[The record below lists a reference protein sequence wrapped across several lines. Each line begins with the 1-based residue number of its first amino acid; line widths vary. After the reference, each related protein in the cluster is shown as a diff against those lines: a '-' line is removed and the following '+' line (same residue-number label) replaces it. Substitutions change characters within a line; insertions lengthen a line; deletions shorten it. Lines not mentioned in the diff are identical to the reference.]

1 MRSPPLRLRLIE
13 LLASLSLATDV
24 VTGQQMGHG
33 IRTSLLATDL
43 ARRLGCQPEQIRHV
57 QQVALLRF
65 LGCTAEVTTLA
76 RDVGGDD
83 ISFNRAMAP
92 VLNGRRGESI
102 RAVFGAVAPDQPAF
116 RRVGSIVR
124 VITDSSAERLTM
136 ESHCEVAAML
146 AGRLELDD
154 TVTHCL
160 RHAYERWDGRGFPD
174 GLKGEEVPLA
184 IRVCALARD
193 VDIISTLGGDP
204 VQVVESRSGKTYDP
218 AVAAVFAH
226 GDIQV
231 PEAVWD
237 DLLAAE
243 PPPVAIVDRVDDA
256 LAVMADMADLKS
268 QWTRGHSRRVAA
280 LAGEAALAADMPGD
294 DVEAI
299 QRAALV
305 HDLGRVGVENG
316 IWDKPGPLSIDEW
329 EKVRLHT
336 YLTDRILSRCEYL
349 KGLAR
354 TAARHHERPDG
365 MGYHQRLER
374 PNLSLGDQI
383 LAASS
388 AYVAMTS
395 ERPHRPALLP
405 EDAASKLEKSATEE
419 AFDIEAV
426 RHVLHALGHETNLR
440 ASSVPGGLTDR
451 EVEVLRLLT
460 REHTNREIADE
471 LFISPKTVGRHVENI
486 YTKIGVSTRAGA
498 AVFAMEN
505 GLHR

>member
-1 MRSPPLRLRLIE
+1 MRSPSSRLRLIE

-65 LGCTAEVTTLA
+65 LGCTAEVTTVA

-92 VLNGRRGESI
+92 VLNGGRGESV
-102 RAVFGAVAPDQPAF
+102 RALVAAVAPNQPRM
-116 RRVGSIVR
+116 RRARSIAR
-124 VITDSSAERLTM
+124 LITDSSAEKLTM

-146 AGRLELDD
+146 AGRLELDES
-154 TVTHCL
+154 VTHCL
-160 RHAYERWDGRGFPD
+160 RHAYERWDGRGYPD
-174 GLKGEEVPLA
+174 GLKGGDVPLE
-184 IRVCALARD
+184 IRICALARD
-193 VDIISTLGGDP
+193 VDIISTQGGDP
-204 VQVVESRSGKTYDP
+204 QRMVERRSGKTYDP
-218 AVAAVFAH
+218 AVAAIFARGEIH
-226 GDIQV
+226 P
-231 PEAVWD
+231 PEADWD
-237 DLLAAE
+237 ELLASE
-243 PPPVAIVDRVDDA
+243 PPPVATVEEIDDA
-256 LAVMADMADLKS
+256 LEVMADMADLKS
-268 QWTRGHSRRVAA
+268 QWTRGHSRRVVA
-280 LAGEAALAADMPGD
+280 LAGKAAVAAGMPD
-294 DVEAI
+294 DEVEAI
-299 QRAALV
+299 RRSALV

-349 KGLAR
+349 RGLAR

-374 PNLSLGDQI
+374 PDLTLGDQI

-395 ERPHRPALLP
+395 DRPHRPALLP
-405 EDAASKLEKSATEE
+405 EDAASELENGATESV
-419 AFDIEAV
+419 FDNEAV

-440 ASSVPGGLTDR
+440 PSPTPGGLTDR
-451 EVEVLRLLT
+451 EAEVLRLLT
-460 REHTNREIADE
+460 QERTNREIAEE
-471 LFISPKTVGRHVENI
+471 LYISPKTVGRHVENI

-498 AVFAMEN
+498 AVFAMKN